1 MTIANGLVCELWLD
15 GPQMIRFRSADADLH
30 MPTGQANMRRTK
42 QQSVIRKR
50 REFLTT
56 TASGLGMA
64 ALGSML
70 TDDGLM
76 KRAAAEVE
84 LANPLAAKEPHFDA
98 KAKACIFIF
107 MAGAPSH
114 LDLFDQKPI
123 LKERHGEP
131 LPESMLERVRFA
143 FIKKDNALLQGSP
156 YAFHRHGES
165 GMELSELL
173 PNLGSVAD
181 DLLLVRS
188 LHTEQFNHHPGQLM
202 MQCGRGTFGLPSM
215 GSWLT
220 YGLGSETQNLPGYV
234 VLNSGRGSSGGATL
248 WQSGFL
254 PSTHAGVLFRGQG
267 EPVLNLANPDG
278 IPMRLQREGLDALRD
293 INEARYAEIQDPEI
307 ASRIA
312 SYELAYRMQTSAPEL
327 IDLSKESQQTLD
339 AYGVDRAEPKDLG
352 GRGKQGDTYR
362 SFARNCLLARRMV
375 ERGVRFVN
383 IIYASW
389 DHHSN
394 IPKELPYNAGCVDQP
409 IAALVADLKQR
420 GLLDSTMVVWGSEFG
435 RTPLGENRNGKRE
448 VGTGRDH
455 HPYSFSM
462 VMAGG
467 GLKGGLTYGQT
478 DEIGWHA
485 TEDRVHINDLH
496 ATMLHQFGL
505 DHLRLTHRFQGRD
518 YRLTD
523 VGGKVIDAW
532 IS

>member
-1 MTIANGLVCELWLD
+1 MYHT
-15 GPQMIRFRSADADLH
+15 RKHADADKSGHSLH
-30 MPTGQANMRRTK
+30 QRR
-42 QQSVIRKR
+42 Q
-50 REFLTT
+50 FLNT

-70 TDDGLM
+70 TGDGLM
-76 KRAAAEVE
+76 SSSTASDE
-84 LANPLAAKEPHFDA
+84 LVNPLSPRQPHFDA

-114 LDLFDQKPI
+114 LDLFDEKPV

-131 LPESMLERVRFA
+131 LPASMLEKVRFA
-143 FIKKDNALLQGSP
+143 FIKKDKALLQGSP
-156 YAFHRHGES
+156 YKFSKHGDS
-165 GMELSELL
+165 GMNLSELL

-202 MQCGRGTFGLPSM
+202 MQCGRGTFGLPTM

-248 WQSGFL
+248 WQAGFL
-254 PSTHAGVLFRGQG
+254 PSTHAGVLFRNQG
-267 EPVLNLANPDG
+267 EPVLNLANPAG
-278 IPMRLQREGLDALRD
+278 IPMSLQRAGLDALKDVNTKRYKE
-293 INEARYAEIQDPEI
+293 INDPEI
-307 ASRIA
+307 AARIA
-312 SYELAYRMQTSAPEL
+312 SYELAFRMQTAAPEL
-327 IDLSKESQQTLD
+327 IDLSKESKQTLD
-339 AYGVDRAEPKDLG
+339 AYGVDREEPKDLG

-362 SFARNCLLARRMV
+362 SFAKNCLLARRMV

-409 IAALVADLKQR
+409 IAALISDLKQR
-420 GLLDSTMVVWGSEFG
+420 GMLDSTMVVWGSEFG

-462 VMAGG
+462 AMAGG
-467 GLKGGLTYGQT
+467 GLKGGLTYGET

-485 TEDRVHINDLH
+485 TQDRVHINDLH

-505 DHLRLTHRFQGRD
+505 DHLKLTHRFQGRD

-523 VGGKVIDAW
+523 VGGKVIPEW
-532 IS
+532 IH

>member
-1 MTIANGLVCELWLD
+1 MNQPIN
-15 GPQMIRFRSADADLH
+15 Q
-30 MPTGQANMRRTK
+30 QAFH
-42 QQSVIRKR
+42 QR
-50 REFLTT
+50 REFLNT

-64 ALGSML
+64 ALGSLL

-76 KRAAAEVE
+76 QHSAAADDMV
-84 LANPLAAKEPHFDA
+84 NPLAPKPSHFEA
-98 KAKACIFIF
+98 RAKACIFIF

-114 LDLFDQKPI
+114 LDLFDDKPV

-131 LPESMLERVRFA
+131 LPNSMLEQVRFA
-143 FIKKDNALLQGSP
+143 FIKKENALLQGSP
-156 YAFHRHGES
+156 YQFIKHGES
-165 GMELSELL
+165 GIELSELL

-181 DLLLVRS
+181 ELLLVRS
-188 LHTEQFNHHPGQLM
+188 LHTDQFNHHPGQLM

-254 PSTHAGVLFRGQG
+254 PSTHAGVLFRNQG
-267 EPVLNLANPDG
+267 EPVLNLTNPPG
-278 IPMRLQREGLDALRD
+278 IPMELQRQGLDALRD
-293 INEARYAEIQDPEI
+293 VNQARYAEVKDPEI
-307 ASRIA
+307 AARIA
-312 SYELAYRMQTSAPEL
+312 SYELAFRMQTAAPEL
-327 IDLSKESQQTLD
+327 IDLTNESQTTLD
-339 AYGVDRAEPKDLG
+339 AYGTEREEPKDLG
-352 GRGKQGDTYR
+352 GRGKQGNTYR
-362 SFARNCLLARRMV
+362 SFAKNCLLARRMV
-375 ERGVRFVN
+375 ERGVRFIN

-394 IPKELPYNAGCVDQP
+394 IPTELPYNAGCVDQP
-409 IAALVADLKQR
+409 IAALIRDLKQR

-435 RTPLGENRNGKRE
+435 RTPLGENRNGKRQ

-462 VMAGG
+462 LMSGG
-467 GLKGGLTYGQT
+467 GLKGGLTYGAT

-485 TEDRVHINDLH
+485 TEDRVHVNDLH

-505 DHLRLTHRFQGRD
+505 DHLKLTHRFQGRD

-523 VGGKVIDAW
+523 VGGKIIPAW